1 MFATQEE
8 DLMARHRL
16 ALLVSAAAI
25 AFVILA
31 ALAPAHIKRFQTN
44 FASIS
49 ATEGSRSTVVEL
61 SGVVASP
68 RQGCVRNREVRG
80 GSFNPES
87 GLTSGIRETTTSN
100 NGSFS
105 LETSRRGNTYKVEV
119 SRKRLRSRRGHRHI
133 CKRRTV
139 TIERT

>member
-1 MFATQEE
+1 MG
-8 DLMARHRL
+8 RHRL
-16 ALLVSAAAI
+16 AVLGLAATLAFVVLAAI
-25 AFVILA
+25 A
-31 ALAPAHIKRFQTN
+31 PAHTKRFQTN

-49 ATEGSRSTVVEL
+49 ATEGSRPTVVEL
-61 SGVVASP
+61 SGVVASG
-68 RQGCVRNREVRG
+68 RQGCIRNREVRG

-87 GLTSGIRETTTSN
+87 GLTSGIRETRTAN

-119 SRKRLRSRRGHRHI
+119 SKKRLPSRRGHRHI